1 MLGESRSVAAAL
13 RVLYGLLMSTVEEI
27 EEAIGKLPAADR
39 ARLAESLPKLL
50 PELDGDA
57 RWEAIIRD
65 PTPRP
70 ALTALGD
77 EVDAAYRE
85 NPKQF
90 TELTEEEFD
99 KHE

>member
-1 MLGESRSVAAAL
+1 MLYELTVTTVEVIAAAI
-13 RVLYGLLMSTVEEI
+13 RE
-27 EEAIGKLPAADR
+27 LPDSER
-39 ARLAESLPKLL
+39 ARLAESLPTLV

-57 RWEAIIRD
+57 RWEEIIRD

-77 EVDAAYRE
+77 EVEAAYRE
-85 NPKQF
+85 NPEQF

>member
-1 MLGESRSVAAAL
+1 
-13 RVLYGLLMSTVEEI
+13 VLYELIVSTVEEI
-27 EEAIGKLPAADR
+27 AAAIRELPDAER
-39 ARLAESLPKLL
+39 ARLAESLPTLV

-57 RWEAIIRD
+57 RWEEIIRD

-77 EVDAAYRE
+77 KVEAAYRE
-85 NPKQF
+85 NPEQL

-99 KHE
+99 KHK

>member
-1 MLGESRSVAAAL
+1 
-13 RVLYGLLMSTVEEI
+13 MSTVDEI
-27 EEAIGKLPAADR
+27 ENAIRQLSPDER
-39 ARLAESLPKLL
+39 ARLVESIPSLL

-57 RWEAIIRD
+57 EWSRIIND

-70 ALTALGD
+70 KLTKFLD
-77 EVDAAYRE
+77 EIDARFRE
-85 NPKQF
+85 NPEQF

>member
-1 MLGESRSVAAAL
+1 MLYNLTV
-13 RVLYGLLMSTVEEI
+13 STVEEI
-27 EEAIGKLPAADR
+27 AEAIKKLPDAER
-39 ARLAESLPKLL
+39 VRLAESLPTLV

-57 RWEAIIRD
+57 RWEEIIRD

-77 EVDAAYRE
+77 EVEAAYRE
-85 NPKQF
+85 NPEQF
-90 TELTEEEFD
+90 TELTEQEFD

>member
-1 MLGESRSVAAAL
+1 MLYEWIV
-13 RVLYGLLMSTVEEI
+13 STVEEI
-27 EEAIGKLPAADR
+27 AAAIRELPDAER
-39 ARLAESLPKLL
+39 ARLAESLPALV

-57 RWEAIIRD
+57 RWDEIIRD

-77 EVDAAYRE
+77 EVEAAYRE
-85 NPKQF
+85 NPEQF
-90 TELTEEEFD
+90 RELTKEEFD

>member
-1 MLGESRSVAAAL
+1 
-13 RVLYGLLMSTVEEI
+13 VLYEWIVSTVEEI
-27 EEAIGKLPAADR
+27 AEAIKKLPDAER
-39 ARLAESLPKLL
+39 VRLAESLPRLV

-57 RWEAIIRD
+57 IWETIIRD

-77 EVDAAYRE
+77 EVEAAYRK
-85 NPKQF
+85 NPEQF
-90 TELTEEEFD
+90 IELTEEEFD

>member
-1 MLGESRSVAAAL
+1 MAESCGVAETG
-13 RVLYGLLMSTVEEI
+13 RVLYELIVSTVEEI
-27 EEAIGKLPAADR
+27 AEAIKKLPDAER
-39 ARLAESLPKLL
+39 VRLAESLPKLV

-57 RWEAIIRD
+57 RWEEIIRD

-77 EVDAAYRE
+77 EVEAAYRE
-85 NPKQF
+85 NPEQF

>member
-1 MLGESRSVAAAL
+1 
-13 RVLYGLLMSTVEEI
+13 VLYKLIVNTVEEI
-27 EEAIGKLPAADR
+27 AAAIRELPDADR
-39 ARLAESLPKLL
+39 ARLAESLPTLV

-57 RWEAIIRD
+57 RWEEIIRD

-77 EVDAAYRE
+77 ELEAAYRE
-85 NPKQF
+85 NPEQF
-90 TELTEEEFD
+90 TELTEEEFR

>member
-1 MLGESRSVAAAL
+1 MLYELIV
-13 RVLYGLLMSTVEEI
+13 STVEEI
-27 EEAIGKLPAADR
+27 AAAIRELPDAER
-39 ARLAESLPKLL
+39 ARLAESLPTLV

-57 RWEAIIRD
+57 RWEEIIRD

-70 ALTALGD
+70 KLTALGD
-77 EVDAAYRE
+77 EIEAAYRE
-85 NPKQF
+85 NPEQF

>member
-1 MLGESRSVAAAL
+1 MLYSCLV
-13 RVLYGLLMSTVEEI
+13 STVNEI
-27 EEAIGKLPAADR
+27 EDAIRGLSADER
-39 ARLAESLPKLL
+39 RKLAESLPALV

-70 ALTALGD
+70 ALSALGD
-77 EVDAAYRE
+77 KIEAAYRE
-85 NPKQF
+85 NPDQF
-90 TELTEEEFD
+90 IPLTEEEFD

>member
-1 MLGESRSVAAAL
+1 M
-13 RVLYGLLMSTVEEI
+13 EEI
-27 EEAIGKLPAADR
+27 EEAIRKLPDAER
-39 ARLAESLPKLL
+39 ARLADLLPTLV

-70 ALTALGD
+70 KLTALLN
-77 EVDAAYRE
+77 EIDAAYRE
-85 NPKQF
+85 NPEQF
-90 TELTEEEFD
+90 PELTEEEFD

>member
-1 MLGESRSVAAAL
+1 
-13 RVLYGLLMSTVEEI
+13 VLYELIVSTVEEI
-27 EEAIGKLPAADR
+27 AAAIRELPDAER
-39 ARLAESLPKLL
+39 ARLAESLPTLV

-57 RWEAIIRD
+57 RWEEIIRD
-65 PTPRP
+65 PTPRQ

-77 EVDAAYRE
+77 DVEAAYRE

-99 KHE
+99 KREWR

>member
-1 MLGESRSVAAAL
+1 MYELV
-13 RVLYGLLMSTVEEI
+13 VSTVEEI
-27 EEAIGKLPAADR
+27 AAAIRDLSDAER
-39 ARLAESLPKLL
+39 ARLAESLPKLV

-57 RWEAIIRD
+57 IWEAIIRE

-70 ALTALGD
+70 ALTALCD
-77 EVDAAYRE
+77 EVEAAYRE
-85 NPKQF
+85 NPEQF

>member
-1 MLGESRSVAAAL
+1 MT
-13 RVLYGLLMSTVEEI
+13 TVEEI
-27 EEAIGKLPAADR
+27 EVAIKNLAPEER
-39 ARLAESLPKLL
+39 ARLANSLPKLV

-77 EVDAAYRE
+77 EIDRMYRE
-85 NPKQF
+85 NPDQF
-90 TELTEEEFD
+90 IPLTEEEFD

>member
-1 MLGESRSVAAAL
+1 MR
-13 RVLYGLLMSTVEEI
+13 TVEEI
-27 EEAIGKLPAADR
+27 AEAIKKLPDAER
-39 ARLAESLPKLL
+39 VRLAESLPTLV

-70 ALTALGD
+70 KLTALGD
-77 EVDAAYRE
+77 EIEAAYRE
-85 NPKQF
+85 NPEQF